1 MAREKIDYSATLQ
14 AIRDGHVTLDGRVLS
29 EEDLF
34 ADPKLLPRAHEA
46 IQKASGNNASKERK
60 AVTPRPC
67 WIGLISPD
75 GKIVSEAETFYNQRL
90 ERDSLA
96 ESLSE
101 LSALVPGSRVLLAVE
116 DSDKREVTIENFSI
130 EDFKALFQG

>member
-14 AIRDGHVTLDGRVLS
+14 AIRDGHVTIDGKILR

-34 ADPKLLPRAHEA
+34 ANPKLLAQAHEA

-60 AVTPRPC
+60 QVKPRAC

-75 GKIVSEAETFYNQRL
+75 GQIVSEAETFYNQRL

-116 DSDKREVTIENFSI
+116 DSDKREVTIENFSLG
-130 EDFKALFQG
+130 EFKALFQG